1 MDKVKINVL
10 QAFRLL
16 TEGDPVMLAHGLQ
29 GVRDFTPGVHE
40 VEAPIAAHWFVKANC
55 GPLPDSEPAGE
66 PVQADDT
73 VSRALDNFV
82 AAVTAGEVAPE
93 VVPELTPEP
102 AAPEAA
108 DVVQTVVDAPEA
120 ESAPVEAEQTAE
132 PSPEPEPAPAPS
144 RTTTRAR
151 TTK

>member
-40 VEAPIAAHWFVKANC
+40 VEQAIAAHWFVQANC
-55 GPLPDSEPAGE
+55 GPLPAPEPAAE
-66 PVQADDT
+66 VSTADGT

-82 AAVTAGEVAPE
+82 AAVTAGEVASVEAESQLESDAPVPDE
-93 VVPELTPEP
+93 VVQTSTAEPEQAPEP
-102 AAPEAA
+102 AEVEQP
-108 DVVQTVVDAPEA
+108 A
-120 ESAPVEAEQTAE
+120 EPGPAPV
-132 PSPEPEPAPAPS
+132 PS
-144 RTTTRAR
+144 RTATRAR

>member
-29 GVRDFTPGVHE
+29 GVRDFTPGIHE
-40 VEAPIAAHWFVKANC
+40 VEQPIAAHWFVKANC
-55 GPLPDSEPAGE
+55 GPLPESGLAAEVAP
-66 PVQADDT
+66 ADDT

-82 AAVTAGEVAPE
+82 AAVTAGEVASVEPE
-93 VVPELTPEP
+93 SQ
-102 AAPEAA
+102 PEA
-108 DVVQTVVDAPEA
+108 DEVVQTSAAEPEQAPQPA
-120 ESAPVEAEQTAE
+120 EVEQPAE
-132 PSPEPEPAPAPS
+132 PSPAPVAA
-144 RTTTRAR
+144 RTAARAR